1 MSMDNKFKQ
10 FIKESSLSEE
20 NKFSIKFLVDS
31 IENGVNQFTDKTFI
45 FEGDP
50 GIGKTY
56 FVENLLKMLNF
67 PIFYL
72 GPFKF
77 ENKNVKSFN
86 NFKQLVANLRNI
98 KEGIIYI
105 DDIQNSLNIQRD
117 GLGEVRLEDREGKR
131 FIGLLEFVKRSSK
144 KIFFIMTVND
154 SDFMEECWRDRI
166 ETVIHLLEP
175 NEKSKKAFLSKKYS
189 SLMGNKIIKEIA
201 SKTIGYNFRNLDELI
216 RITYRIGEGKFTL
229 NAVGKALSSYTP
241 TGLSYFN
248 VEPRIKMGFNDVI
261 GNKEIKEDL
270 KKLKLYIQKRKK
282 LEKLQ
287 IKKNNLLIFCGDHG
301 IGKTHMARAL
311 AGELKIPLIKFNSCD
326 LDRGPAKFI
335 FAAKR
340 YGNCVLFIDE
350 AEKHFGMNSFSMEQ
364 EGDYLADFNKGIDDA
379 SNEIK
384 GIVIL
389 SVNNPLRLGRA
400 LRERFNVVEF
410 HKPSYE
416 DRKEFARKLMEKSG
430 LKLEINE
437 EDIAG
442 MTEGKNYRDLQR
454 MWNDI
459 VFYYLDNNDMNK
471 NILQNLFTSSNSQA
485 SPVGI
490 G

>member
-1 MSMDNKFKQ
+1 MQMETSVKQ
-10 FIKESSLSEE
+10 FIKESSLSAED
-20 NKFSIKFLVDS
+20 KLSIKFLADS
-31 IENGVNQFTDKTFI
+31 IEKGINQFTDKTFL

-56 FVENLLKMLNF
+56 FVENLLKMLDF

-77 ENKNVKSFN
+77 DCKNVSSFD
-86 NFKQLVANLRNI
+86 NFKELMTQLHDI

-105 DDIQNSLNIQRD
+105 DDIQNSLDVERD
-117 GLGEVRLEDREGKR
+117 GMGEVHLKDSEGKR
-131 FIGLLEFVKRSSK
+131 FISLLEFVKRSNK
-144 KIFFIMTVND
+144 KIFLVMTVND

-166 ETVIHLLEP
+166 ETRITLLEP
-175 NEKSKKAFLSKKYS
+175 SEKSKKIFLNNKYS
-189 SLMGNKIIKEIA
+189 NLIGNKIIKEIS

-216 RITYRIGEGKFTL
+216 RIAYRIGEGKFTL
-229 NAVGKALSSYTP
+229 NGVGKALSSYTP

-248 VEPRIKMGFNDVI
+248 VEPRIKMNLNDVI
-261 GNKEIKEDL
+261 GNAEIKREL
-270 KKLKLYIQKRKK
+270 KKLALYIKKRRK

-287 IKKNNLLIFCGDHG
+287 IKKNNLLIFAGDHG

-311 AGELKIPLIKFNSCD
+311 AGELKIPLIKFNAHD
-326 LDRGPAKFI
+326 LQGPGKFI

-340 YGNCVLFIDE
+340 YGNCILFIDE
-350 AEKHFGMNSFSMEQ
+350 ADKHFGLHSYAMEE
-364 EGDYLADFNKGIDDA
+364 EGNFLADFNKGVDDA

-389 SVNNPLRLGRA
+389 SVNNTLRLGRA
-400 LRERFNVVEF
+400 LKERFNIVEF

-416 DRKEFARKLMEKSG
+416 DRKEFVKKLMEKSG
-430 LKLEINE
+430 LRLDINE
-437 EDIAG
+437 EDIASI
-442 MTEGKNYRDLQR
+442 TEGKNYRDMQR
-454 MWNDI
+454 LWNDL
-459 VFYYLDNNDMNK
+459 VFYYLDNNQMNK
-471 NILQNLFTSSNSQA
+471 GILQNLFSPLNSQA
-485 SPVGI
+485 CPVGI